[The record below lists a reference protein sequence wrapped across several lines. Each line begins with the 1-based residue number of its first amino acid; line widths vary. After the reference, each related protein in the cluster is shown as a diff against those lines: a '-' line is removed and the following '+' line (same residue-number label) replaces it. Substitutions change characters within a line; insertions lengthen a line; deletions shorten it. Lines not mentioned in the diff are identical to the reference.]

1 MINKAEILYSEGNYS
16 GAVEKIWDVFERIK
30 TYYAPSLKK
39 NKSVE
44 RVIDDISKGNTDIQQ
59 MFENEFRSLID
70 IGNSYC
76 IRYHEVGKITVS
88 NGIHFE
94 YFYKRCFAV
103 ISVVLKELQ

>member
-1 MINKAEILYSEGNYS
+1 MINKAEVLYSEGKYS
-16 GAVEKIWDVFERIK
+16 GAVEKIWDTFERIK
-30 TYYAPSLKK
+30 TYYAPTLKK

-44 RVIDDISKGNTDIQQ
+44 RVIDDITKRNTNIRQ
-59 MFENEFRSLID
+59 MFENEFRLLID

-76 IRYHEVGKITVS
+76 IRHHEVGKITVS

-94 YFYKRCFAV
+94 YFYKRCFTL